1 MFSKAAGLLS
11 ARFAGTLVRWC
22 CNPFEVRECFQSDTI
37 EAAFAGK
44 VAYDDLREAME
55 EIKSEL
61 IALSWEVVE

>member
-1 MFSKAAGLLS
+1 MIIEIDEDKLLD
-11 ARFAGTLVRWC
+11 A
-22 CNPFEVRECFQSDTI
+22 I